1 MADSFQ
7 LKAIITAV
15 DHLTGPMK
23 GMQREL
29 KGFQKE
35 MGSLALGATAA
46 GTAILGALA
55 LPVNSA
61 MGFESKMADIRKVVD
76 GLDDKKA
83 FARMS
88 DDILTLSTQ
97 LPMAA
102 EGIAEIVAAGGQA
115 GIARSDLMQ
124 FANDA
129 VKMGVAFDTTAEESG
144 QMMAQWRTA
153 FKLTQDDVVVL
164 ADKINYLGN
173 TGPAN
178 AKKISE
184 IVTRIGPL
192 GSVAG
197 VASGEIAA
205 MGATIAGMGVESEI
219 ASTGIKNFML
229 SLTAGNSATKAQKQ
243 ALAFLKLNPKQLA
256 EDMQKDSRGAM
267 LKVLDS
273 LAKVPKAKQAAV
285 MNALFG
291 KESLGAIAPLLTNL
305 DLLRT
310 NFNRVADAQEYGGS
324 MQKEYASRAA
334 TTENQLVLLKNSI
347 NAISVTLGDT
357 FLPAVNEGAEAIMPY
372 LEEVRAFV
380 RANPELVQSAA
391 KFAAA
396 LLAVGVS
403 VGSLSRAVKILNSVI
418 NLSPAKLAITALAAG
433 AMLIIQNWDDVAPV
447 VKEVWNELDRVV
459 QQLGGWESALKSV
472 AAISALYIGVK
483 MVTNIQAAIS
493 TQKQWTAAAGAT
505 GSVLRGLG
513 KISLIAGLVELGLMA
528 QKFEKEHPWLIKNFA
543 ADALNSGFGLN
554 KKMDE
559 WGKDLHDFVYEKTGW
574 QMPRGDSYVSPTPLT
589 EPVLPKIF
597 LANQG
602 NQSPMLQGNYLDSV
616 TSPIIKPVEP
626 LVPSVFPPTKQPVLD
641 RAVAPTA
648 QRSELKVTF
657 ENAPQGMRIK
667 EIPKNA
673 DPLMK
678 ITHDVGYSP
687 FSTTR

>member
-15 DHLTGPMK
+15 DQLTGPMK

-35 MGSLALGATAA
+35 MGSLALGAVAA

-55 LPVNSA
+55 LPVNA
-61 MGFESKMADIRKVVD
+61 AIGFESKMADIRKVVD

-83 FARMS
+83 FAQMS

-273 LAKVPKAKQAAV
+273 LAKVPKAKQSAV

-291 KESLGAIAPLLTNL
+291 KESLSAIAPLLTNL

-334 TTENQLVLLKNSI
+334 TTENQLVLLKNSV

-357 FLPAVNEGAEAIMPY
+357 FLPAVNEAAKAVMPY
-372 LEEVRAFV
+372 LEQLRTFV

-391 KFAAA
+391 KFGAA
-396 LLAVGVS
+396 LLGVGVS
-403 VGSLSRAVKILNSVI
+403 IGVLSRAIKILNTVI

-447 VKEVWNELDRVV
+447 IKAAWVEVDKVA
-459 QQLGGWESALKSV
+459 QAFGGWETVLGGVGLYMTGAFTVKTLGSLRTALTLATQLS
-472 AAISALYIGVK
+472 GV
-483 MVTNIQAAIS
+483 
-493 TQKQWTAAAGAT
+493 
-505 GSVLRGLG
+505 LG
-513 KISLIAGLVELGLMA
+513 KIATLGATTVQIAVAIYM
-528 QKFEKEHPWLIKNFA
+528 FEQLKEI
-543 ADALNSGFGLN
+543 ADAAKEADHTDSFWQSLKNRWNAGGWYNN
-554 KKMDE
+554 KQQVQQRDM
-559 WGKDLHDFVYEKTGW
+559 LTG
-574 QMPRGDSYVSPTPLT
+574 QTTRDNFSLSPPL
-589 EPVLPKIF
+589 L
-597 LANQG
+597 NQG
-602 NQSPMLQGNYLDSV
+602 
-616 TSPIIKPVEP
+616 
-626 LVPSVFPPTKQPVLD
+626 PVLD
-641 RAVAPTA
+641 RAAAPAA

-657 ENAPQGMRIK
+657 DNAPPGMRVLD
-667 EIPKNA
+667 IPKSGN
-673 DPLMK
+673 PLMDV
-678 ITHDVGYSP
+678 THDVGYSP
-687 FSTTR
+687 FRTPR